1 VVACHHLA
9 THVAE
14 ALHTHAFQMRYEK
27 GNLQRLSHEEI
38 MVVDGGVPR
47 QLMQE
52 HEEVPWW
59 LS

>member
-1 VVACHHLA
+1 
-9 THVAE
+9 
-14 ALHTHAFQMRYEK
+14 MRYEK
-27 GNLQRLSHEEI
+27 GDLQRLSHEEI
-38 MVVDGGVPR
+38 MAVDGGVFPR